1 MPKTLMLALA
11 LLLSTAWL
19 AAQSQYPQTGSSQSG
34 TAAQTTIQGCFEESN
49 SLPILG

>member
-11 LLLSTAWL
+11 LLLSTAW
-19 AAQSQYPQTGSSQSG
+19 AAQSQYPQTGSCQSG